1 MIDPMMRMAVWLSK
15 VYSKMTS
22 KDSLNNRADL
32 LTEVRTVSGKKVV
45 PNGVYYSPM
54 PIIGIQPLSIED
66 ILAPHQDTIREIVK
80 RSGLTSTSKKFTP
93 DKLINEVIWN
103 TAEYIHLLPASEDY
117 HHSDAGG
124 LLSHSL
130 EVAKMA
136 LGEAYNSD
144 LPAKTYPDLE
154 ILRRTRYFYAVF
166 IAALLHD
173 IGKVF
178 SDVRVFCVDNH
189 IQWQPRLEPLTKWA
203 VRHNVSSYRVE
214 YVKGRGKRHERAA
227 SYVLG
232 AVLTDEAK
240 EYILGCQTDDIFA
253 EIDDSITH
261 YTERDGYINQA
272 LRRADSASTLKD
284 IQGRHLKETGR
295 REYSLS
301 THFIRATQQLT
312 PEWTVNQKGSMMWV
326 IGGDIFIAYPQ
337 AIIEIIGAIK
347 AVGVNCPHDVNVV
360 CNQMIE
366 QHFIE
371 PSDLQTRSA
380 FWMSGDY
387 TEDDAKKIQHDMVV
401 GKKRAVWTSIV
412 KLKSVHYAYGS
423 LAIPQSMPGILCLNK
438 AGDMAL
444 YRKGDLYTPIE
455 LKSSDMHDRIKAE
468 EAAKAANNKGQ
479 DPQQLAQM
487 LAQLPDATRAQ
498 IQAMIDSQ
506 LPASATSPSV
516 EPNTS
521 STVTAP
527 QPASSKSTSKG
538 AARGQKDSNKKA
550 RVSVSSPQTTG
561 AAPSPAPEASQAPQG
576 VAEAQCNTMA
586 AQTAGELTQ
595 AVTEAHAGAMF
606 QADKADEQLDLDGL
620 ENLLDEYDEYA
631 QIMGADNNEL
641 FPQGPAGHEQGNAH
655 QPSASE
661 PDIAKPEAPN
671 TSVNPKKE
679 RPQSADSSPDAEVL
693 AQLPVEAEEIQ
704 AEKSS
709 DDTSVSNVTP
719 QQPAQVKQHSAQE
732 LHEMTTKCSQ
742 WLWWC
747 SDEREAGV
755 MCYRVEGE
763 KVYLRLKLLSNRLML
778 KQREISYTLKACGMI
793 DPIDPADSPANQR
806 YTVDFET
813 ERGMEPHCLLNR
825 KACDL
830 MLMTPSQRKRAGVFA
845 SPSPKGSAA
854 RAPAGGQATSPE
866 PGLGEQH
873 NKLKMSEPDTV
884 NENSPVS
891 VMDMKKPVQGGQQLV
906 TPTAAPSTADAV
918 NQLASEADN
927 HQLDTAMSEA
937 DNHQLAME
945 EPLQINEPPVTQTV
959 APVIISSVAE
969 EDGPLSEVDK
979 QENELLRHQQASGP
993 TDGGAARPMHDTST
1007 PSKLDNHS
1015 SERGDDSVAEPPSHK
1030 KPKTKNKK
1038 LARVLLPPPAEG
1050 EADQLEV
1057 QQIDRAPS
1065 TREGPELVRREDAT
1079 TESEA
1084 DTDETEGIN
1093 KAALEIP
1100 AGLRLTDM
1108 QELFTNID
1116 RYWNRKAEYQRA
1128 RLVLAD
1134 EKATALEASYFAR
1147 VTADA
1152 LGFPI
1157 EEVAEFRQRIG
1168 DKWYYVIPNPSK
1180 K

>member
-1 MIDPMMRMAVWLSK
+1 MIDPMMKMAVWLSRA
-15 VYSKMTS
+15 YSKITS
-22 KDSLNNRADL
+22 KVSLSNRADL
-32 LTEVRTVSGKKVV
+32 LTEVRTVSGRRVV

-66 ILAPHQDTIREIVK
+66 ILAPHQDTIKEIVK

-93 DKLINEVIWN
+93 DKLIREVIWK

-166 IAALLHD
+166 ISALLHD

-178 SDVRVFCVDNH
+178 SDVRVFCVDKH

-227 SYVLG
+227 SYVLS

-326 IGGDIFIAYPQ
+326 IGGNIYIAYPQ

-412 KLKSVHYAYGS
+412 KLKSVHYSYGS
-423 LAIPQSMPGILCLNK
+423 LAIPQSMPGIICLNK

-468 EAAKAANNKGQ
+468 EAAKAAKNKGQ
-479 DPQQLAQM
+479 DPHQLAQI

-498 IQAMIDSQ
+498 IQAIIDSQ
-506 LPASATSPSV
+506 LPASSTSPSV
-516 EPNTS
+516 EPATS
-521 STVTAP
+521 NAVAAT
-527 QPASSKSTSKG
+527 QPASTKSTSKG
-538 AARGQKDSNKKA
+538 AARSQKDPTKKA
-550 RVSVSSPQTTG
+550 RARASYPQTPD
-561 AAPSPAPEASQAPQG
+561 AALIPAPEASQAPQD
-576 VAEAQCNTMA
+576 VAEASGNTMA
-586 AQTAGELTQ
+586 AQAGGDLTQ
-595 AVTEAHAGAMF
+595 AVTEVHADAIF
-606 QADKADEQLDLDGL
+606 QADGADEQLDLDNM
-620 ENLLDEYDEYA
+620 ENLFGEYA
-631 QIMGADNNEL
+631 QMMGADNNEQ
-641 FPQGPAGHEQGNAH
+641 FPQGPAGHEQQNAH

-661 PDIAKPEAPN
+661 PDITKPEAPD
-671 TSVNPKKE
+671 TSATPKKE
-679 RPQSADSSPDAEVL
+679 KQQSANRSPDAEVS
-693 AQLPVEAEEIQ
+693 AQRPVKAAEVQ
-704 AEKSS
+704 VEKSS
-709 DDTSVSNVTP
+709 DDRVESNAAP
-719 QQPAQVKQHSAQE
+719 QQPAQAKQHSAQE

-747 SDEREAGV
+747 ADERDAGV

-793 DPIDPADSPANQR
+793 DPMDPTEAPANQR
-806 YTVDFET
+806 YTIDFET
-813 ERGMEPHCLLNR
+813 ERGIEPHCLLNR

-830 MLMTPSQRKRAGVFA
+830 MLMTPSQRKRAGLFA
-845 SPSPKGSAA
+845 TPSQKGSGAPSPA
-854 RAPAGGQATSPE
+854 APAGGQVPVPAQE
-866 PGLGEQH
+866 YHL
-873 NKLKMSEPDTV
+873 MSA
-884 NENSPVS
+884 
-891 VMDMKKPVQGGQQLV
+891 MDMEKPVQGDQLRDR
-906 TPTAAPSTADAV
+906 AAATSTADAV
-918 NQLASEADN
+918 SGSVSEADN
-927 HQLDTAMSEA
+927 QQQDMPVSET
-937 DNHQLAME
+937 DKHQLATE
-945 EPLQINEPPVTQTV
+945 ESLQSNEPPVTQ
-959 APVIISSVAE
+959 AADPVITSSVVEVAE
-969 EDGPLSEVDK
+969 TLPEVDK
-979 QENELLRHQQASGP
+979 QENEILSHQQASVP
-993 TDGGAARPMHDTST
+993 CDAVTATPMHDAITTST
-1007 PSKLDNHS
+1007 QDNQS
-1015 SERGDDSVAEPPSHK
+1015 SGCGDEPMAEPPSPK
-1030 KPKTKNKK
+1030 KAKPKTRNKK
-1038 LARVLLPPPAEG
+1038 LANVLLPLPAEG
-1050 EADQLEV
+1050 EADTLEV
-1057 QQIDRAPS
+1057 QQIARMPS
-1065 TREGPELVRREDAT
+1065 TQEELDSVEREADT
-1079 TESEA
+1079 IESEA
-1084 DTDETEGIN
+1084 DTDETGGVN

-1108 QELFTNID
+1108 QELFANID
-1116 RYWNRKAEYQRA
+1116 RYWNRKAEYQRS
-1128 RLVLAD
+1128 RLVLVD
-1134 EKATALEASYFAR
+1134 EKATALEASYFTR

-1157 EEVAEFRQRIG
+1157 EEVAEFRRKIG
-1168 DKWYYVIPNPSK
+1168 DKWYYVIPNPPK

>member
-1 MIDPMMRMAVWLSK
+1 MIDPMMKMAVWLSR
-15 VYSKMTS
+15 VYSKITS
-22 KDSLNNRADL
+22 KASLNNRADL

-66 ILAPHQDTIREIVK
+66 ILAPHQETIREIVK

-93 DKLINEVIWN
+93 DKLIREVIWN

-240 EYILGCQTDDIFA
+240 EYIRGCQTDDIFA

-326 IGGDIFIAYPQ
+326 IGGDIYIAYPQ

-468 EAAKAANNKGQ
+468 EAAKAAKNKAQ
-479 DPQQLAQM
+479 DPQQLAQI
-487 LAQLPDATRAQ
+487 LAQLPDATMAQ
-498 IQAMIDSQ
+498 IQAMINSQ
-506 LPASATSPSV
+506 LPVSSTSPSV

-521 STVTAP
+521 STVASP

-538 AARGQKDSNKKA
+538 AARGQKDPSKKA
-550 RVSVSSPQTTG
+550 RAAVSSTQTTG
-561 AAPSPAPEASQAPQG
+561 AAPSQATEASQRPQDVTG
-576 VAEAQCNTMA
+576 ESGNALPARTG
-586 AQTAGELTQ
+586 GELVQ
-595 AVTEAHAGAMF
+595 AVTETHAEVMIQNDG
-606 QADKADEQLDLDGL
+606 ADEQLDLDSM
-620 ENLLDEYDEYA
+620 ENLFDEYA
-631 QIMGADNNEL
+631 QMMGADNNES
-641 FPQGPAGHEQGNAH
+641 FPQGTAGHEQQNAH
-655 QPSASE
+655 QPPVSE
-661 PDIAKPEAPN
+661 PDMIKPEALD
-671 TSVNPKKE
+671 TSATSKKE
-679 RPQSADSSPDAEVL
+679 KQQSANRSPDAEVL
-693 AQLPVEAEEIQ
+693 AQTPVKAAEVQ
-704 AEKSS
+704 VEKPG
-709 DDTSVSNVTP
+709 DDSVESNAAP
-719 QQPAQVKQHSAQE
+719 QQPAQAKQHSAQE
-732 LHEMTTKCSQ
+732 LHEMATKCSQ

-747 SDEREAGV
+747 ADERDAGV
-755 MCYRVEGE
+755 MCYRVEEG
-763 KVYLRLKLLSNRLML
+763 KVWLRIKLLSNRLML
-778 KQREISYTLKACGMI
+778 RQREISYTLKACGMI
-793 DPIDPADSPANQR
+793 DPIDPTESPANQR
-806 YTVDFET
+806 YTIDLET

-830 MLMTPSQRKRAGVFA
+830 MLMTPSQRKRAGVFTT
-845 SPSPKGSAA
+845 PSQKSSGAPAPA
-854 RAPAGGQATSPE
+854 VPAAPAGGQVAVSAKQEHSMSEMDMEKPVSGDQLRGKEVVISPAATSAADAA
-866 PGLGEQH
+866 
-873 NKLKMSEPDTV
+873 SEL
-884 NENSPVS
+884 VS
-891 VMDMKKPVQGGQQLV
+891 EMDNQQLNM
-906 TPTAAPSTADAV
+906 S
-918 NQLASEADN
+918 ASETDN
-927 HQLDTAMSEA
+927 HQLTA
-937 DNHQLAME
+937 E
-945 EPLQINEPPVTQTV
+945 ESPQGNEPQVTQAVDPDIT
-959 APVIISSVAE
+959 PSVAE
-969 EDGPLSEVDK
+969 ATESLSEVDT
-979 QENELLRHQQASGP
+979 QENGILSHQQASVP
-993 TDGGAARPMHDTST
+993 SDAVAATPMQDAITTST
-1007 PSKLDNHS
+1007 QDNQS
-1015 SERGDDSVAEPPSHK
+1015 SGRGDESTAEPSSPK
-1030 KPKTKNKK
+1030 KAKVRKPRNKK
-1038 LARVLLPPPAEG
+1038 LANVLLPLPAEG
-1050 EADQLEV
+1050 EEDTLEV
-1057 QQIDRAPS
+1057 QQSARTPS
-1065 TREGPELVRREDAT
+1065 TLEEPNSVELV
-1079 TESEA
+1079 A
-1084 DTDETEGIN
+1084 DTIESKADTEETGGIN

-1108 QELFTNID
+1108 QELFANID
-1116 RYWNRKAEYQRA
+1116 RYWNRKAEYQRS
-1128 RLVLAD
+1128 RLVLVD
-1134 EKATALEASYFAR
+1134 EKATALEASYFTR

-1157 EEVAEFRQRIG
+1157 EEVAEFRQKIG
-1168 DKWYYVIPNPSK
+1168 DKWYYVIPNPPK

>member
-1 MIDPMMRMAVWLSK
+1 MIDPMMKMALLLSR
-15 VYSKMTS
+15 VYSKITRKPNLS
-22 KDSLNNRADL
+22 SRADL
-32 LTEVRTVSGKKVV
+32 LTEVRTVSGRKVV

-66 ILAPHQDTIREIVK
+66 ILAPHQDTITEIVK

-93 DKLINEVIWN
+93 NKLIREVIWN

-154 ILRRTRYFYAVF
+154 ILRRSRYFYAVF

-326 IGGDIFIAYPQ
+326 IGGDIYIAYPQ

-444 YRKGDLYTPIE
+444 YRKGDLYTPFE
-455 LKSSDMHDRIKAE
+455 LKSSDMHDRIKAA
-468 EAAKAANNKGQ
+468 EAAKAAKNKGQ

-506 LPASATSPSV
+506 LPASSTSPSV
-516 EPNTS
+516 EPTTS
-521 STVTAP
+521 IAVVAP
-527 QPASSKSTSKG
+527 QPASSKSTGKG
-538 AARGQKDSNKKA
+538 VARGQKDSSKKA
-550 RVSVSSPQTTG
+550 RASSSSPKTAG
-561 AAPSPAPEASQAPQG
+561 AAPSPAPEASQTPQG
-576 VAEAQCNTMA
+576 VAEASGNTM
-586 AQTAGELTQ
+586 TAKTGGELTQ
-595 AVTEAHAGAMF
+595 TVTEAHADAIF
-606 QADKADEQLDLDGL
+606 QATCDDEQLDLSGL
-620 ENLLDEYDEYA
+620 GNLLDEYDEYA
-631 QIMGADNNEL
+631 QMIEAGNNEQ
-641 FPQGPAGHEQGNAH
+641 FPQGPSGHEQQNDH

-661 PDIAKPEAPN
+661 PDIAKPEAPD
-671 TSVNPKKE
+671 TSATPRREKQQGAN
-679 RPQSADSSPDAEVL
+679 RSPDAGVSAQQPVKVAEV
-693 AQLPVEAEEIQ
+693 QV
-704 AEKSS
+704 EKSS
-709 DDTSVSNVTP
+709 DDSVGSNAAH
-719 QQPAQVKQHSAQE
+719 QQPAQAKQHSAQE

-747 SDEREAGV
+747 ADEREAGV

-793 DPIDPADSPANQR
+793 DPIDPTESPANQR
-806 YTVDFET
+806 YTIDFET
-813 ERGMEPHCLLNR
+813 ERGIEPHCLLNR

-830 MLMTPSQRKRAGVFA
+830 MLMTPSQRKRAGLFA
-845 SPSPKGSAA
+845 TPSQKGGVAP
-854 RAPAGGQATSPE
+854 APAGGQAPVPVQEHHSMSAMDMEKPERDGQLVEDAAGTSPAAT
-866 PGLGEQH
+866 
-873 NKLKMSEPDTV
+873 SAADSV
-884 NENSPVS
+884 NES
-891 VMDMKKPVQGGQQLV
+891 
-906 TPTAAPSTADAV
+906 
-918 NQLASEADN
+918 
-927 HQLDTAMSEA
+927 MSEA
-937 DNHQLAME
+937 DSQQQDMSVSETDNHQQAAE
-945 EPLQINEPPVTQTV
+945 ESLQSSELPVTPDV
-959 APVIISSVAE
+959 DPVITSSVAE
-969 EDGPLSEVDK
+969 VDGSLSKADK
-979 QENELLRHQQASGP
+979 QEGATLSHQPKSVP
-993 TDGGAARPMHDTST
+993 SDEVAATSMRDTGT
-1007 PSKLDNHS
+1007 T
-1015 SERGDDSVAEPPSHK
+1015 EPVTEATSPK
-1030 KPKTKNKK
+1030 KPKTRNKK
-1038 LARVLLPPPAEG
+1038 LARVLLPIPAVG
-1050 EADQLEV
+1050 ETDTQEV
-1057 QQIDRAPS
+1057 QRIARTPSPQEEQDRVGQVA
-1065 TREGPELVRREDAT
+1065 DAIK
-1079 TESEA
+1079 SEA
-1084 DTDETEGIN
+1084 DTDETGGIN
-1093 KAALEIP
+1093 KAALEMP
-1100 AGLRLTDM
+1100 ADLRLTDM
-1108 QELFTNID
+1108 QELFANID
-1116 RYWNRKAEYQRA
+1116 RYWSRKAEYQRA
-1128 RLVLAD
+1128 RLVLVD
-1134 EKATALEASYFAR
+1134 EKATALEASYFTR

-1157 EEVAEFRQRIG
+1157 EEVAEFRQKIG
-1168 DKWYYVIPNPSK
+1168 DKWYYVIPNPPK

>member
-1 MIDPMMRMAVWLSK
+1 MIDPMMNMAVWLSQ
-15 VYSKMTS
+15 VYRKITS
-22 KDSLNNRADL
+22 KASLSNRADL

-93 DKLINEVIWN
+93 DKLIREVIWN

-326 IGGDIFIAYPQ
+326 IGGDIYIAYPQ

-468 EAAKAANNKGQ
+468 EAAKAAKNKAQ
-479 DPQQLAQM
+479 DPQQLAQI
-487 LAQLPDATRAQ
+487 LAQLPDATMAQ
-498 IQAMIDSQ
+498 IQAMIASQ
-506 LPASATSPSV
+506 LPASSTSPSV

-521 STVTAP
+521 STVAAP
-527 QPASSKSTSKG
+527 QPASSKATSKG
-538 AARGQKDSNKKA
+538 AARGQKDSNKKGRA
-550 RVSVSSPQTTG
+550 SASSPQTAG
-561 AAPSPAPEASQAPQG
+561 AAQSPTPEASQSPQG
-576 VAEAQCNTMA
+576 ATEGSGNSMT
-586 AQTAGELTQ
+586 AQTGGELTQ
-595 AVTEAHAGAMF
+595 AVTGAN
-606 QADKADEQLDLDGL
+606 ADTALRTDSADEQLDLDGL
-620 ENLLDEYDEYA
+620 DNLLDEYDEYDEYA
-631 QIMGADNNEL
+631 QMMGADNNGQ
-641 FPQGPAGHEQGNAH
+641 FPQGPAGQEQQNEH
-655 QPSASE
+655 QPSESE
-661 PDIAKPEAPN
+661 TDIAKPEAPD
-671 TSVNPKKE
+671 TSATLKKE
-679 RPQSADSSPDAEVL
+679 KQQSANRSPDAEVST
-693 AQLPVEAEEIQ
+693 QQPVKAAEVQ
-704 AEKSS
+704 VDKSS
-709 DDTSVSNVTP
+709 DDRVGSNAAH
-719 QQPAQVKQHSAQE
+719 QQAAQAKQHSAQE

-747 SDEREAGV
+747 ADERDAGV
-755 MCYRVEGE
+755 MCYRIEE
-763 KVYLRLKLLSNRLML
+763 ERVYLRIKLLSNRLML
-778 KQREISYTLKACGMI
+778 KQREICYTLKACGMI
-793 DPIDPADSPANQR
+793 DPIDPTESPANQR
-806 YTVDFET
+806 YTINLET
-813 ERGMEPHCLLNR
+813 DRGMEPYCLLNR

-830 MLMTPSQRKRAGVFA
+830 MLMTPSQRKRAGLFA
-845 SPSPKGSAA
+845 TPSQKGSVAP
-854 RAPAGGQATSPE
+854 APAGGQAPVPAQEHHS
-866 PGLGEQH
+866 
-873 NKLKMSEPDTV
+873 MSA
-884 NENSPVS
+884 
-891 VMDMKKPVQGGQQLV
+891 MDMEKPEQDDQLLED
-906 TPTAAPSTADAV
+906 AAATSAADAV
-918 NQLASEADN
+918 SKSVSEADN
-927 HQLDTAMSEA
+927 QQRDMSASET
-937 DNHQLAME
+937 DNHQQTTE
-945 EPLQINEPPVTQTV
+945 ELLLGDAPQVTQAV
-959 APVIISSVAE
+959 DPVITSSVAE
-969 EDGPLSEVDK
+969 MDGSLSEVDK
-979 QENELLRHQQASGP
+979 QEVAPLDHQKASGP
-993 TDGGAARPMHDTST
+993 SDDVAATSMLDTST
-1007 PSKLDNHS
+1007 TSAQDTLPGGRSD
-1015 SERGDDSVAEPPSHK
+1015 EPVAALPTPK

-1038 LARVLLPPPAEG
+1038 LARVLLPLPAEG
-1050 EADQLEV
+1050 ETDTLEV
-1057 QQIDRAPS
+1057 QQIASTPS
-1065 TREGPELVRREDAT
+1065 IREEQDSSEREDDT
-1079 TESEA
+1079 IGSEA
-1084 DTDETEGIN
+1084 DTDETGGIN
-1093 KAALEIP
+1093 KAALEVP

-1108 QELFTNID
+1108 QELFANID
-1116 RYWNRKAEYQRA
+1116 RYWSRKAEYQRA
-1128 RLVLAD
+1128 RLVLVD
-1134 EKATALEASYFAR
+1134 EKATALEASYFTR

-1157 EEVAEFRQRIG
+1157 EEVTEFRQKIG
-1168 DKWYYVIPNPSK
+1168 DKWYYVIPNPPK